1 MMFNNINQVL
11 KEQFEYRNLIFR
23 MAIFENKGL
32 YQIHYLGSFWQF
44 LSPAIQIAIF
54 WFVFGT
60 IRGGAPVDGTP
71 FFLWLIIGLIPWFF
85 ISPTMI
91 QGSNSVYQKVSLVS
105 QMNFPVSLL
114 PSIRIVGNS
123 IQFFVMLAILAVVA
137 FVYGVKPT
145 LYLIQIFYYL
155 ISLYVFLFSFTIL
168 SSTIATLIRDYQVA
182 LQSLMRMLLYLSPI
196 LWDMS
201 MITNKFG
208 ETGNIILNILKLNP
222 LFYIIEGFR
231 DSILGR
237 EWFFENIIYTGYF
250 WALTLFI
257 LYFGTKIH
265 IKFRK
270 DFMDYI

>member
-1 MMFNNINQVL
+1 MFENIKQVL
-11 KEQFEYRNLIFR
+11 KEQIEYRDLIFR
-23 MAIFENKGL
+23 MAMFENKGM

-85 ISPTMI
+85 ISPALI
-91 QGSNSVYQKVSLVS
+91 QGSNSVHQKISLVS

-123 IQFFVMLAILAVVA
+123 IQFIVMLCILGLITIL
-137 FVYGVKPT
+137 YGIKPT
-145 LYLIQIFYYL
+145 IYLVQLIYYL
-155 ISLYVFLFSFTIL
+155 VCLYAFLFSFTIL
-168 SSTIATLIRDYQVA
+168 SSTISTLIRDYQVA
-182 LQSLMRMLLYLSPI
+182 LQSFMRMLLYLTPI

-201 MITNKFG
+201 MISEKFG
-208 ETGNIILNILKLNP
+208 EVGYIIENILKLNP

-231 DSILGR
+231 DAILGR
-237 EWFFENIIYTGYF
+237 AWFFEDIIYTGYF
-250 WALTLFI
+250 WALIFCI

-265 IKFRK
+265 MKFRK
-270 DFMDYI
+270 NFMDYI